1 MTAIASRQHACIILC
16 LMVVGL
22 PVIPVIE
29 GVMRLDK
36 MLFTEIPGDVFQLH
50 MASDSCSFRF
60 FNMDIRNTQ
69 GMVYLPAFKC
79 TINVNQMQVNIPKIE
94 CLGMNVLQF
103 SAWF

>member
-1 MTAIASRQHACIILC
+1 MTAIASRQHACITLC

-22 PVIPVIE
+22 RVIE
-29 GVMRLDK
+29 GVIRLNK
-36 MLFTEIPGDVFQLH
+36 MAFTEIPGDLFQLH
-50 MASDSCSFRF
+50 MASHDLVPSDY

-69 GMVYLPAFKC
+69 CMVYLPAFKC
-79 TINVNQMQVNIPKIE
+79 TININQMQVNIPYIE